1 MTYGVYDR
9 DMKSVSLS
17 EQRTIEDCKKY
28 LWRDTEVVCSE
39 RRIWCAWVVKFI
51 FHKWRGFHYYRCASK
66 IVLGFVSIETH
77 SHDYTWADKIVYD
90 PKKEGGAK

>member
-17 EQRTIEDCKKY
+17 EQRSIEDCKKY

-77 SHDYTWADKIVYD
+77 SHYYTWADKIVYD